1 MALRSAPPAAGP
13 PLASASEEG
22 REAARAAG
30 RLLQALRARPPLVH
44 NITNWVAMDLSA
56 NLLLALGASPAMVHA
71 EEEAQEFAC
80 LASSLVVNIGTFDRT
95 WAPPA
100 ALAAAAAREAGRPWV
115 LDPVAAG
122 VTRFRSANAARLL
135 AERPSALR
143 ANAAEVRAVASLPL
157 PLPEAGGPG
166 GASGPGRAS
175 GPSRG
180 AAGTGGRGEG
190 ARGVDSLADITAA
203 EPAARAL
210 ASEHEMVVLATGEA
224 DFAADHERAFR
235 VHGGSAELARVTATG
250 CALSAALAAFLA
262 AARDAGTAPLEA
274 ALAASLVFALASERA
289 EAASSGPGSFRAAF
303 LDAIAALSPDEL
315 GEAGSRLVPA

>member
-13 PLASASEEG
+13 PLASVSEEG

-30 RLLQALRARPPLVH
+30 RILQALRARPPLVH

-71 EEEAQEFAC
+71 EEEAQEFAR
-80 LASSLVVNIGTFDRT
+80 LASSLVVNIGTFDRA
-95 WAPPA
+95 WGPPA
-100 ALAAAAAREAGRPWV
+100 AAAAAAAREAGTPWV

-143 ANAAEVRAVASLPL
+143 ANAAEVLAVASLPAS
-157 PLPEAGGPG
+157 LPEAGGPG
-166 GASGPGRAS
+166 GASGP
-175 GPSRG
+175 SRD
-180 AAGTGGRGEG
+180 AAGAGGRGEG
-190 ARGVDSLADITAA
+190 VRGVDSLAGVAAA

-210 ASEHEMVVLATGEA
+210 ASRRGMVVLATGKA

-262 AARDAGTAPLEA
+262 AARDAGAAPLEA

-303 LDAIAALSPDEL
+303 LDAVAALSPDEL